1 MGAVFGRFIEV
12 HFLEGGV
19 PTLKKLRED
28 RAASHLRLGG
38 RLGGAIFGFY
48 RQRVGVSQN
57 VLFPTTHRVQLVQL
71 VQLKKS
77 REGTSTTQWTS
88 MGSMTCW
95 IHSTLLGQHQCSVSL
110 HQHQY
115 SVSQCRHQCNVR
127 RHLCPQSQHRE
138 ARSAARKTAR
148 VVDDLARVAKA
159 AEAKLL
165 VGLLGLQPGHRTQRG
180 HRHRSAHRETNK
192 VCQCDG

>member
-1 MGAVFGRFIEV
+1 MTFLTWSSRRRNCNRGRGTS
-12 HFLEGGV
+12 LCQNQ
-19 PTLKKLRED
+19 
-28 RAASHLRLGG
+28 RLNRWLHRSLNLHRCCHHHVRK
-38 RLGGAIFGFY
+38 RLHH
-48 RQRVGVSQN
+48 
-57 VLFPTTHRVQLVQL
+57 HRVQLVQL